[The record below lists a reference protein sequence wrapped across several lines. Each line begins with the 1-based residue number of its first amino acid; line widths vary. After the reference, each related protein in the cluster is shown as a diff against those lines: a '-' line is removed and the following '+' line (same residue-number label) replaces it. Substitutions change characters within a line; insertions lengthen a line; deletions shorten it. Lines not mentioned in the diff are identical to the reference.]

1 MTTAIAK
8 YGVVALQTPYHP
20 QFVADLKAE
29 IAYKDR
35 QWDRDAKV
43 WLVDEAEADKAIKIA
58 AQFFNIQDCRGK
70 GEAEVED
77 TALEAEIA
85 KIEADQQYILES
97 EDKISEWIDALDAQI
112 GRYSFSSKSSV
123 KGRMCRDRAL
133 LAHSL
138 DNAKTPVEQLVELQ
152 VRGLAAAVRLLQ
164 TNTIRQLTSRN

>member
-8 YGVVALQTPYHP
+8 DGVVALQTPYHP

-43 WLVDEAEADKAIKIA
+43 WLVADAEASKAIKIA
-58 AQFFNIQDCRGK
+58 RRYFDIQDCRGK
-70 GEAEVED
+70 GEAEAEEA
-77 TALEAEIA
+77 ALEAEVT
-85 KIEADQQYILES
+85 KIEADQQYILNS
-97 EDKISEWIDALDAQI
+97 EAKINEWLGALDGAI

-138 DNAKTPVEQLVELQ
+138 RNARVPVEQLVELQ
-152 VRGLAAAVRLLQ
+152 VRGLAAAVRLLK
-164 TNTIRQLTSRN
+164 TSTIRQLRN